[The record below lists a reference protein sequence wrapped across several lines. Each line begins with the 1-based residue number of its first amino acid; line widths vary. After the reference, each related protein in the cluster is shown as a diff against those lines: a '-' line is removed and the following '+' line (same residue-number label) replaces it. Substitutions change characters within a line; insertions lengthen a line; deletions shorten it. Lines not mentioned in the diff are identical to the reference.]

1 MSNKVIIG
9 NQKMN
14 MTASEQRKFIN
25 KLVPLVEYVDFD
37 IALCV
42 PFTNLAICKRALKE
56 TSIIYGAQNVSGNEK
71 GCFTGEVSSS
81 MLADLGCKLTLVGH
95 SERRKLFNEKNSDI
109 NAKIKQNLRYN
120 ITSVLCVGESKRE
133 RIADMTKEVLS
144 KQIDE
149 CLVGL
154 YENELENIIVAYE
167 PVWAIGTGQV
177 ATKNQIEEA
186 IKIIREE
193 IARIYSE
200 SVAKHILVIYGGSIK
215 PETVKT
221 LKTVKGLNGFLVGGT
236 SLDAEAFSQLIHN
249 FKESK
254 K

>member
-1 MSNKVIIG
+1 MKEFPNFDLSSTINS
-9 NQKMN
+9 
-14 MTASEQRKFIN
+14 AS
-25 KLVPLVEYVDFD
+25 
-37 IALCV
+37 
-42 PFTNLAICKRALKE
+42 
-56 TSIIYGAQNVSGNEK
+56 SIQ
-71 GCFTGEVSSS
+71 
-81 MLADLGCKLTLVGH
+81 
-95 SERRKLFNEKNSDI
+95 
-109 NAKIKQNLRYN
+109 
-120 ITSVLCVGESKRE
+120 
-133 RIADMTKEVLS
+133 
-144 KQIDE
+144 
-149 CLVGL
+149 
-154 YENELENIIVAYE
+154 
-167 PVWAIGTGQV
+167 
-177 ATKNQIEEA
+177 NQIEEA